1 MVAIL
6 IMVTLYSFD
15 FFFSFSFSLATLSII
30 HHHFIIRFAY
40 LHPMMLKLWPHL
52 LICYLKFSEA
62 YFLVLNYYL
71 LTSLSLF
78 SSSSSSNPMK
88 VTRSYLFFISA
99 QKVRYLHH
107 QSYFQM
113 IHFNLFTFYVWIFYL
128 YAFYA
133 FSQTFIDA
141 FYVLILILIFYV
153 FYVFFYFNLSFNLNH
168 WTFFVSFWVYQ
179 FQSLLN
185 HQRNFCYHFIIEKFL
200 PLFFE

>member
-6 IMVTLYSFD
+6 IMVTLYFFD
-15 FFFSFSFSLATLSII
+15 FFFSFNFSLAALSII
-30 HHHFIIRFAY
+30 HHHFIIQSAY

-52 LICYLKFSEA
+52 LICFLKFSEV

-71 LTSLSLF
+71 LIALSLF

-99 QKVRYLHH
+99 RKVKYLHH
-107 QSYFQM
+107 QIDFQ
-113 IHFNLFTFYVWIFYL
+113 IIRFDLFTFYVWIFYL

-133 FSQTFIDA
+133 FSRTFIDV
-141 FYVLILILIFYV
+141 FYVLILTFYV
-153 FYVFFYFNLSFNLNH
+153 FYVFFYFNFSFNLNH
-168 WTFFVSFWVYQ
+168 WTFFVSFWVDQ
-179 FQSLLN
+179 FQSLLI
-185 HQRNFCYHFIIEKFL
+185 HQINFCYHFIIEKFL